1 MLQKENV
8 KAVQAAL
15 KIAVQDEPEKIII
28 GKNNPEFLTQEI
40 CDIATKL
47 NPNTIKYVPHNF
59 QTQEMVNL
67 ALKEN
72 NYYVIYI
79 APKFLTNKMIFDA
92 LESVD
97 INSDQALELL
107 NSISDKKVTLNDFS
121 GQERDLLIIN
131 ATSNTAKQ
139 MYLLED
145 IIKYA
150 KHNPTYV
157 YNDYALSHDEEKCEI
172 IQINIRDF
180 DESKITPRTRLL
192 IDIYNKDGQEGI
204 NHYLETVKDLDNIAF
219 DSKIPLT
226 PTELVEQYNSNSK
239 IIYNKSIDSIKYHF
253 YDVDKGIQ
261 TLNINGEEFA
271 IYNSGDIM
279 QICLLEEAINKGVIP
294 EWMRGLDTN
303 ELGIP
308 ESDVIEIFEAYQMSK
323 MTLKDLTIYSV
334 DTKSYDFDGTDISIQ
349 FAYKGRMYEFTTNSV
364 DKDVYI
370 DDVGPQTIKML
381 EENTLEDCRNCLEEH
396 GIDPYLLEKSIS
408 EQLNKQNLTNDV
420 R

>member
-150 KHNPTYV
+150 KPVSKSGSFDVNP
-157 YNDYALSHDEEKCEI
+157 
-172 IQINIRDF
+172 
-180 DESKITPRTRLL
+180 
-192 IDIYNKDGQEGI
+192 
-204 NHYLETVKDLDNIAF
+204 
-219 DSKIPLT
+219 
-226 PTELVEQYNSNSK
+226 
-239 IIYNKSIDSIKYHF
+239 
-253 YDVDKGIQ
+253 
-261 TLNINGEEFA
+261 
-271 IYNSGDIM
+271 
-279 QICLLEEAINKGVIP
+279 
-294 EWMRGLDTN
+294 
-303 ELGIP
+303 
-308 ESDVIEIFEAYQMSK
+308 
-323 MTLKDLTIYSV
+323 
-334 DTKSYDFDGTDISIQ
+334 
-349 FAYKGRMYEFTTNSV
+349 
-364 DKDVYI
+364 
-370 DDVGPQTIKML
+370 
-381 EENTLEDCRNCLEEH
+381 
-396 GIDPYLLEKSIS
+396 
-408 EQLNKQNLTNDV
+408 
-420 R
+420 